1 MTEPI
6 SRLEKNKSGIG
17 RGARGV
23 SPSPAAPLDKA
34 EEKKLSQTYTPHSQ
48 KEETKKE
55 PGSSG
60 NVAVYARF
68 RPLNEKEKAMGEA

>member
-6 SRLEKNKSGIG
+6 SRLDKTKSGIG

-23 SPSPAAPLDKA
+23 SPTPAPLEKA
-34 EEKKLSQTYTPHSQ
+34 EQKQLSKTYTPY
-48 KEETKKE
+48 KDTEETKKE
-55 PGSSG
+55 PGSSGG